1 MLRILKREGFEMQ
14 KKNIIIWG
22 AGKIGRGFMAELFT
36 IENYHVTFVDQS
48 EVLVKELNNRKSY
61 QIINAFDENNIQKVK
76 ISDYSAIALTAEN
89 DEKIQTVFNQCDYIV
104 VAVYPKFFSD
114 VGAKLADHILRRKK
128 EIGPKPLDLILC
140 TNLIHAG
147 SEFKKG
153 LYQGLS
159 ETDKKYFS
167 ESIGIVETLVIRIC
181 ADPNDEVKKEDPLS
195 ILTNGYSK
203 LLVDSTGFKGN
214 VPQLN
219 IFKLVDD
226 MKAEE
231 KRKLFTYNMFHA
243 VLAYF
248 GTRKG
253 YELIPECI
261 ADEAI
266 QKIAFGALD
275 ESSSAL
281 VKEFNFSPAE
291 MDEWKTNVI
300 QQTNNPIVGDTV
312 FRYAAD
318 PIRKLNR
325 EDRLIGPTLLCIK
338 HGVAPQ
344 NIIKGIAAGFLFED
358 ENDPQ
363 SLKLQE
369 LLASKGIEK
378 AIVDICGLTA
388 EENDLVNKIKQAYES
403 LAAKGT

>member
-1 MLRILKREGFEMQ
+1 MQ

-22 AGKIGRGFMAELFT
+22 AGKIGRGFIAELFT
-36 IENYHVTFVDQS
+36 TENFHVTFVDQS
-48 EVLVKELNNRKSY
+48 EALVNELNDRKSY

-76 ISDYSAIALTAEN
+76 ISDYSAIALTAGN
-89 DEKIQTVFNQCDYIV
+89 DEKIQEVFNQCDFIV
-104 VAVYPKFFSD
+104 VAVYPKFFNE
-114 VGAKLADHILRRKK
+114 VGAKLADHILRRKEK
-128 EIGPKPLDLILC
+128 IGPKPLDMILC

-147 SEFKKG
+147 AEFKKG
-153 LYQGLS
+153 LHQGAS
-159 ETDKKYFS
+159 EPDKKYFS

-181 ADPNDEVKKEDPLS
+181 ADPNDEIKKEDPLS
-195 ILTNGYSK
+195 VLTNGYSK
-203 LLVDSTGFKGN
+203 LLVDSTGFKGQ
-214 VPQLN
+214 VPQFKT
-219 IFKLVDD
+219 FKLVNN
-226 MKAEE
+226 MHAEE

-248 GTRKG
+248 GVRKG

-266 QKIAFGALD
+266 QKIAFGALE
-275 ESSSAL
+275 ESGSAL
-281 VKEFNFSPAE
+281 VKEFNFSPSE
-291 MDEWKTNVI
+291 MDEWKNNVI

-338 HGVAPQ
+338 HGVTPK
-344 NIIKGIAAGFLFED
+344 NIIKGIAAGFLFKD

-363 SLKLQE
+363 SLKLQDFV
-369 LLASKGIEK
+369 ASVGIEK
-378 AIVDICGLTA
+378 AIIETCGLSDK
-388 EENDLVNKIKQAYES
+388 ENDLVDKIKQAYET
-403 LAAKGT
+403 LAAEGK